1 MSLFASN
8 IGSSSL
14 IGLSGSGAAAGIA
27 VAGYEINVRIFCN
40 NTKESVWVSK
50 PRLSLG

>member
-1 MSLFASN
+1 MYQVGMSLFASN

-27 VAGYEINVRIFCN
+27 VAGYEINVRIRYF
-40 NTKESVWVSK
+40 
-50 PRLSLG
+50 GIG

>member
-27 VAGYEINVRIFCN
+27 VSGYEINVRTALVQKIKKVAFGEN
-40 NTKESVWVSK
+40 EI
-50 PRLSLG
+50 L